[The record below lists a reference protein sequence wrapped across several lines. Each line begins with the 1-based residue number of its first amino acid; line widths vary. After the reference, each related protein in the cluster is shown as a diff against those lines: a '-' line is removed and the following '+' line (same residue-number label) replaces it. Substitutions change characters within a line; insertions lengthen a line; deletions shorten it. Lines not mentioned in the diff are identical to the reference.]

1 MMVGNAGYEAIRA
14 ARAGASTAE
23 IAKATARGAWDMS
36 LPGMVVN
43 TGLAVKEAVT
53 PLDAKAVAP
62 TARDAAESQYHA
74 ANTAYQAMQA
84 TKGEDGRRGW
94 ANPKVQA
101 AAQAAK
107 GNVYRGPTA

>member
-1 MMVGNAGYEAIRA
+1 
-14 ARAGASTAE
+14 
-23 IAKATARGAWDMS
+23 
-36 LPGMVVN
+36 
-43 TGLAVKEAVT
+43 
-53 PLDAKAVAP
+53 
-62 TARDAAESQYHA
+62 
-74 ANTAYQAMQA
+74 MQA